1 MFAFEIEIA
10 ERELLNPLFS
20 YPYKVVPLSEQAK
33 LNFYEYLKPR
43 GPLMPIIHQRITEV
57 LTEKNLA
64 RYPFVGKREFYY
76 NNTRQTESVRIEMV
90 KQLAILNLTRSDVA
104 GFSHK
109 DSIITTIGG
118 YASLV
123 EGVDYRIE
131 IGDKV
136 TYPEPAEL
144 NYDGIKAL

>member
-10 ERELLNPLFS
+10 NREQLNLRFE
-20 YPYKVVPLSEQAK
+20 YPYKVIPLSERAK
-33 LNFYEYLKPR
+33 LSAYKYLKT
-43 GPLMPIIHQRITEV
+43 GNGFDLNTTNKMIAEI

-64 RYPFVGKREFYY
+64 RYPFTGKRAFFY
-76 NNTRQTESVRIEMV
+76 NDTKETESVRVQMTRE
-90 KQLAILNLTRSDVA
+90 LAIWGLARSDVE
-104 GFSHK
+104 GFYHRNSE
-109 DSIITTIGG
+109 IRTNV
-118 YASLV
+118 APFV